1 MAISRSQLVKE
12 LEPGLNALFGLEYS
26 RYENEHAEIFM
37 SEASDRAF
45 EEEVML
51 SGFGSASVKQ
61 EGAGIVY
68 DQATES
74 FTSRYTHETVALG
87 FAITEEAIE
96 DNLYDRLA
104 SRYTRALARSMA
116 NTKQVKAAA
125 VLNNAFDT
133 GGSYNGGDGV
143 ALCTTNHPLATG
155 GTFRNELSTAADLNE
170 TSLEQSLIDIASF
183 VDERGL
189 KIAIQGRKMI
199 IPKELQFTAERV
211 MKTPLSTT
219 LTSSDYAK
227 NDINAMM
234 NMGMIPEGYRVNHFL
249 TDTDAFF
256 IMTDAPNGLKNFVR
270 SPIKTAIEGDFDT
283 GNVRFK
289 ARERY
294 SFGWSDPRGIF
305 GSPGA

>member
-37 SEASDRAF
+37 AETSDRAF

-51 SGFGSASVKQ
+51 TGFGSASVKQ
-61 EGAGIVY
+61 EGAGVVF
-68 DQATES
+68 DNATEAY
-74 FTSRYTHETVALG
+74 TSRYTHETVALA

-189 KIAIQGRKMI
+189 KIAIQGRKLI

-211 MKTPLSTT
+211 LKTPLSTT
-219 LTSSDYAK
+219 LTGSDYAK

>member
-12 LEPGLNALFGLEYS
+12 LEPGLNALFGLEYN
-26 RYENEHAEIFM
+26 RYDNEHAEIFVT
-37 SEASDRAF
+37 ETSDRAF

-51 SGFGSASVKQ
+51 SGFGTAATKA
-61 EGAGIVY
+61 EGAMVTM
-68 DQATES
+68 DQATEAY
-74 FTSRYTHETVALG
+74 TSRYTHNTVALG

-104 SRYTRALARSMA
+104 GRYTRALARSMA
-116 NTKQVKAAA
+116 QSKQITAAN
-125 VLNNAFDT
+125 VLNNGFDT
-133 GGSYNGGDGV
+133 ANGGDGK
-143 ALCTTNHPLATG
+143 ALMTDDHPLANG
-155 GTFRNELSTAADLNE
+155 GTFRNELSTASDLSE
-170 TSLEQSLIDIASF
+170 TSLEQSLIDIAAF

-189 KIAIQGRKMI
+189 KIALQGRKLI
-199 IPKELQFTAERV
+199 IPKELQFTAERI
-211 MKTPLSTT
+211 MKSPLRVGTA
-219 LTSSDYAK
+219 D
-227 NDINAMM
+227 NDINAMA

-256 IMTDAPNGLKNFVR
+256 IMTDAPNGLKHFVR

-294 SFGWSDPRGIF
+294 SFGFSDPRGIF
-305 GSPGA
+305 GSPGAA

>member
-26 RYENEHAEIFM
+26 RYENEHAEIFLT
-37 SEASDRAF
+37 ETSDRAF

-51 SGFGSASVKQ
+51 TGFNGAEVKQ
-61 EGAGIVY
+61 EGAPVVF
-68 DQATES
+68 DQASEAY
-74 FTSRYTHETVALG
+74 TSRYTHETIALA

-125 VLNNAFDT
+125 VLNNAFNSSFT
-133 GGSYNGGDGV
+133 GGDGKELI
-143 ALCTTNHPLATG
+143 ATDHPLANG
-155 GTFRNELSTAADLNE
+155 GTFSNELATAADLNE
-170 TSLEQSLIDIASF
+170 TSLEQSLIDIAAF

-189 KIAIQGRKMI
+189 RIAIQGRKLI
-199 IPKELQFTAERV
+199 VPKELQFTAERIL
-211 MKTPLSTT
+211 KTPLRTAT
-219 LTSSDYAK
+219 AD
-227 NDINAMM
+227 NDINAIK

-256 IMTDAPNGLKNFVR
+256 IMTDAPNGLKHFVR

-294 SFGWSDPRGIF
+294 VFGFSDPRGIF
-305 GSPGA
+305 GSPGAA

>member
-12 LEPGLNALFGLEYS
+12 LEPGLNALFGLEYN
-26 RYENEHAEIFM
+26 RYDNEHAEIFVT
-37 SEASDRAF
+37 ETSDRAF

-51 SGFGSASVKQ
+51 SGFGTAATKA
-61 EGAGIVY
+61 EGAMVTM
-68 DQATES
+68 DQATEAY
-74 FTSRYTHETVALG
+74 TSRYTHNTVALG

-104 SRYTRALARSMA
+104 GRYTRALARSMA
-116 NTKQVKAAA
+116 QSKQITAAN
-125 VLNNAFDT
+125 VLNNGFDT
-133 GGSYNGGDGV
+133 ANGGDGK
-143 ALCTTNHPLATG
+143 ALMTNDHPLANG
-155 GTFRNELSTAADLNE
+155 GTFRNELSTASDLSE
-170 TSLEQSLIDIASF
+170 TSLEQSLIDIAAF

-189 KIAIQGRKMI
+189 KIALQGRKLI
-199 IPKELQFTAERV
+199 IPKELQFTAERIMRSPQRV
-211 MKTPLSTT
+211 GTA
-219 LTSSDYAK
+219 D
-227 NDINAMM
+227 NDINAMA

-256 IMTDAPNGLKNFVR
+256 IMTDAPNGLKHFVR

-294 SFGWSDPRGIF
+294 SFGFSDPRGIF
-305 GSPGA
+305 GSPGAA

>member
-12 LEPGLNALFGLEYS
+12 LEPGLNALFGLEYN
-26 RYENEHAEIFM
+26 RYDNEHAEIFT
-37 SEASDRAF
+37 SESSDRAF

-51 SGFGSASVKQ
+51 TGFAGAAIKQ
-61 EGAGIVY
+61 EGAGVQF
-68 DQATES
+68 DQASEAY
-74 FTSRYTHETVALG
+74 TSRYTHNTIALA

-104 SRYTRALARSMA
+104 SRYTRALARSMSQ
-116 NTKQVKAAA
+116 TKQTIAAN
-125 VLNNAFDT
+125 VLNNGFDST
-133 GGSYNGGDGV
+133 YTGGDGV
-143 ALCTTNHPLATG
+143 QLLANNHPLANG
-155 GTFRNELSTAADLNE
+155 STFSNILATAADLNE
-170 TSLEQSLIDIASF
+170 TSLEQSLIDIAGF

-189 KIAIQGRKMI
+189 KIALQGRKLI

-211 MKTPLSTT
+211 LRSPLRTST
-219 LTSSDYAK
+219 SD
-227 NDINAMM
+227 NDINAML
-234 NMGMIPEGYRVNHFL
+234 NMGMVPEGYRVNHFL

-256 IMTDAPNGLKNFVR
+256 VLTDAPNGLKNFVR

-305 GSPGA
+305 GTPGAA